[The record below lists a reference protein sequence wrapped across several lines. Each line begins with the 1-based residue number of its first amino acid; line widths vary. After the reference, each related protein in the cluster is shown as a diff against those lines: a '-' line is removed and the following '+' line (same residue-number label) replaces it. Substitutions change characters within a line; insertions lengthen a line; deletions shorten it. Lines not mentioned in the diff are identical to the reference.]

1 MQQRWIILPVLV
13 LAMACTK
20 HKPVVKDDSP
30 GKQNIPEPRYILPQ
44 DALAFTPKSDTT
56 EQPWLK
62 DHFFGKFFQDRAE
75 FFVIQNS
82 TSEIFGTPVKTIVLY
97 YLDERH
103 CQSKFIVSEN
113 IADKLIAR
121 YGTFSLTALDDYNRE
136 LAENENVLIEENGS
150 KKLNRDFT
158 HVELSWKLSDKIVRF
173 RLNEQHK
180 TEPFVYTEHVP
191 EYQNLYRT
199 VEMASL

>member
-1 MQQRWIILPVLV
+1 MLVLV
-13 LAMACTK
+13 LATACTK
-20 HKPVVKDDSP
+20 QKPVVTDSAP
-30 GKQNIPEPRYILPQ
+30 VMQNVPEPRYIFPQ
-44 DALAFTPKSDTT
+44 DAFAFTPKSDTT
-56 EQPWLK
+56 EQPWMK
-62 DHFFGKFFQDRAE
+62 DHHFGKFFQDRAE

-82 TSEIFGTPVKTIVLY
+82 KSEIFGTPVKTIVLY
-97 YLDERH
+97 YLDEQH

-136 LAENENVLIEENGS
+136 LAENENVLIEERGR
-150 KKLNRDFT
+150 KKLNPAFT
-158 HVELSWKLSDKIVRF
+158 HVELTWKLNDKIVRF

-191 EYQNLYRT
+191 EYQNLYRS

>member
-1 MQQRWIILPVLV
+1 MQLWWIILVVLV
-13 LAMACTK
+13 LTTACEK
-20 HKPVVKDDSP
+20 QKPVVKSNSP
-30 GKQNIPEPRYILPQ
+30 VVQMVPEQRYILPQ
-44 DALAFTPKSDTT
+44 DALAYTPKSDTI

-82 TSEIFGTPVKTIVLY
+82 ASEIFGTPVKTIVLY
-97 YLDERH
+97 YLDEQH
-103 CQSKFIVSEN
+103 CQSKFIVTEN

-121 YGTFSLTALDDYNRE
+121 YGTFSLTALDDHNRE
-136 LAENENVLIEENGS
+136 VAEHENVLIEENGS
-150 KKLNRDFT
+150 KKLNRAFT

-191 EYQNLYRT
+191 EFHNLYRS